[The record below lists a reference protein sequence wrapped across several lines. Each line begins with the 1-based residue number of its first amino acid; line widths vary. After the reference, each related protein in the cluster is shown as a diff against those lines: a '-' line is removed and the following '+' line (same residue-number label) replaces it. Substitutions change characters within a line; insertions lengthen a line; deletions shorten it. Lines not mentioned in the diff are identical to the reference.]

1 MVTEASAEM
10 LQKLLL
16 SERKI
21 ILCWI
26 VSKKNKWFYFGLT
39 IPSMLL
45 YVLALAGPLLLGT
58 LPASFYNWNLIKGN
72 KDFVGLGNYTKL
84 LGDETFIH
92 SVVFTLILAVI
103 SILMSNLIG
112 FVIAYFLDSNVRCKG
127 VIRSLFLFLILSVV

>member
-26 VSKKNKWFYFGLT
+26 VVKKNKWFYFGLT

-112 FVIAYFLDSNVRCKG
+112 FVIAYF
-127 VIRSLFLFLILSVV
+127 